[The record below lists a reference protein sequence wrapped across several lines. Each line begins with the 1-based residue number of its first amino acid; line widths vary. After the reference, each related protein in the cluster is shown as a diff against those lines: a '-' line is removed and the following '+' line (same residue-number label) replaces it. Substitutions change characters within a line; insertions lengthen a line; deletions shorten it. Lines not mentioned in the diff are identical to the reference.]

1 MKSNQAMNEFT
12 VTNGAIDE
20 ASKWTEADLLGLK
33 IVETE
38 QSLLTQFRANLDQI
52 EELNARLQF
61 VLNEIR
67 PFIR

>member
-1 MKSNQAMNEFT
+1 MKTNQAINELT
-12 VTNGAIDE
+12 VANGAMAE
-20 ASKWTEADLLGLK
+20 ASKWNQADLLGLK

-52 EELNARLQF
+52 EELNARLHF

>member
-12 VTNGAIDE
+12 VANGAIDE